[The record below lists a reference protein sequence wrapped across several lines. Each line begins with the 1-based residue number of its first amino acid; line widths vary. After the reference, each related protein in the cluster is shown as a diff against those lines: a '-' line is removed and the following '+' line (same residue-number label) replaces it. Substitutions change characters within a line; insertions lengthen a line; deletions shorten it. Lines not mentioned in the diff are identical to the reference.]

1 MPTVNFGGPDVEL
14 TNLDKVLFPEEGITK
29 GEFIGYY
36 EKIAPVMLPH
46 IKGRLISMQRFPEG
60 AANQKFFQKQAPEY
74 FPEWVNRV
82 HVNLRHERH
91 KTYITCDNKETLV
104 YLANLVCIPHVWL
117 SRVNRNNYPDR
128 LIFDLD
134 PPENN
139 GETEPVRY
147 AALILKEVLGGIG
160 VEPFLMATGG
170 RGFHVV
176 VPLDGSS
183 DFKQAFAFAR
193 QVGGALVELA
203 PEQLTMEFAKG
214 KRAARVFIDIF
225 RNAFAQTAIAP
236 YAVKASP
243 AANVATPVLWR
254 ELSGKTPVTPSS
266 FNIRNIFKRLSRKGD
281 IWKDIDSKPYSIP
294 AMARAL
300 ERNKIR

>member
-60 AANQKFFQKQAPEY
+60 AADQKFFQKQAPQY

-104 YLANLVCIPHVWL
+104 YLANLACIPHVWL
-117 SRVNRNNYPDR
+117 SRVSSNNYPDR

-134 PPENN
+134 PPEDNA
-139 GETEPVRY
+139 GAEPVRY

-160 VEPFLMATGG
+160 VEPFLLATGG

-176 VPLDGSS
+176 VPLDGSA